1 MKADHDMRAAVL
13 ALLRDDAALGAR
25 INRVHDGMPAKATP
39 PMLVVG
45 ECGGTDWGCKDRP
58 GREVRITLTVEDDI
72 ETTTRIGGIL
82 TLTDEVVQRLSG
94 TVAGWSIA
102 SLRLVRSRLLRTN
115 AGRWNGLMEYRIRVL
130 AAE

>member
-1 MKADHDMRAAVL
+1 MR
-13 ALLRDDAALGAR
+13 RDGLGR
-25 INRVHDGMPAKATP
+25 P
-39 PMLVVG
+39 
-45 ECGGTDWGCKDRP
+45 RP